1 MIILNTL
8 SSLPESFSAFNQN
21 ALSSLLYI
29 MQQNIWFVLIALSAV
44 ASTVMLLKQEMN
56 YSTSEEQNII

>member
-1 MIILNTL
+1 MNSASSILL
-8 SSLPESFSAFNQN
+8 SFSAFNQN

-29 MQQNIWFVLIALSAV
+29 MQQNIWFVLIALSAI

>member
-1 MIILNTL
+1 MSSF
-8 SSLPESFSAFNQN
+8 SSLWHSFAAINSN

>member
-1 MIILNTL
+1 MTSASSILL
-8 SSLPESFSAFNQN
+8 SFSAFNQN

-29 MQQNIWFVLIALSAV
+29 MQQNIWFVLIALSAI
-44 ASTVMLLKQEMN
+44 ASTIMLLKQEMN

>member
-1 MIILNTL
+1 MNSASSILL
-8 SSLPESFSAFNQN
+8 SFSAFNQN

-44 ASTVMLLKQEMN
+44 ASTIMLLKQEMN

>member
-1 MIILNTL
+1 MTSASSILL
-8 SSLPESFSAFNQN
+8 SFSAFNQN

-44 ASTVMLLKQEMN
+44 SSTIMLLKQEMN

>member
-1 MIILNTL
+1 MTSASSILL
-8 SSLPESFSAFNQN
+8 SFSAFNQN

>member
-1 MIILNTL
+1 MTSASSILL
-8 SSLPESFSAFNQN
+8 SFSAFNQN

-29 MQQNIWFVLIALSAV
+29 MQQNLWFVLIALSAV

>member
-1 MIILNTL
+1 ML

-29 MQQNIWFVLIALSAV
+29 MQQNLWFVLIALSAV
-44 ASTVMLLKQEMN
+44 ASTIMLLKQEMN

>member
-1 MIILNTL
+1 MTSASSILL
-8 SSLPESFSAFNQN
+8 SFSAFNQN

-44 ASTVMLLKQEMN
+44 ASTIMLLKQEMN

>member
-1 MIILNTL
+1 MTSASSILL
-8 SSLPESFSAFNQN
+8 SFSAFNQN

-29 MQQNIWFVLIALSAV
+29 MQQNIWFVLIALSAI

>member
-1 MIILNTL
+1 MNSASSILL
-8 SSLPESFSAFNQN
+8 SFSAFNQN

>member
-1 MIILNTL
+1 MNSASSIL
-8 SSLPESFSAFNQN
+8 SSFSAFNQN

-29 MQQNIWFVLIALSAV
+29 MQQNIWFVLIALSAI
-44 ASTVMLLKQEMN
+44 ASAIMLLKQERN

>member
-1 MIILNTL
+1 MNSASSILL
-8 SSLPESFSAFNQN
+8 SFSAFNQN

-29 MQQNIWFVLIALSAV
+29 MQQNIWFVLIDLSAV

>member
-1 MIILNTL
+1 MNSASSILL
-8 SSLPESFSAFNQN
+8 SFSAFNQN

-29 MQQNIWFVLIALSAV
+29 MQQNLWFVLIALSAV

-56 YSTSEEQNII
+56 YNTSEEQNII

>member
-1 MIILNTL
+1 ML

-29 MQQNIWFVLIALSAV
+29 MQQNLWFVLIALSAV

>member
-1 MIILNTL
+1 M
-8 SSLPESFSAFNQN
+8 SSFSSFWNSFAAFNSN
-21 ALSSLLYI
+21 AMSSLLYI
-29 MQQNIWFVLIALSAV
+29 MQQNLWFVLIALSAV

>member
-1 MIILNTL
+1 MSSF
-8 SSLPESFSAFNQN
+8 SSLWNSFVAFNSN

-29 MQQNIWFVLIALSAV
+29 MQQNLWFVLIALSAV
-44 ASTVMLLKQEMN
+44 ASTVMLLKHEMN